1 MLRPNRGDRIS
12 RKNTERSEF
21 ILRRDKKQDQN
32 TPVEGAANKPITKKR
47 LSRLFSLSIFIN
59 LLSKFTD
66 VLYDALINSFIGHI
80 FTAYSSEQLAFERG
94 AVRNYF
100 KGGLIS
106 TSHSRKIK
114 QGVERVFETSFFINK
129 LKRACKHLLK
139 YPLKVY
145 GMFFISFGM
154 YSAFI
159 YALKTFLI
167 VASPTSSNDLLV
179 SGIFIIIALPLMSS
193 SESLGHAVRGGR
205 LTSAIFMDAF
215 GFKDESFEIDT
226 NRSSRKYN
234 FSFFWGMLA
243 GLLTFFIPA
252 IYLPIG
258 IALLLFFSMIFVS
271 PEIGVIISIFVIP
284 FCSLFPNPSI
294 AITILASISILSY
307 IIKLL
312 KGKRI
317 FKVELVDLAVLAFL
331 IIILMGGMITVGGRD
346 SFLAAAMSS
355 ILIFGFFCV
364 VNLMRTDKWLSR
376 CTLALVSSSVVVAI
390 IGVFEYAF
398 GFAASGWVDTSKFGY
413 IEGRATSLFD
423 NPNVLAM
430 YLVLCFPMLLAK
442 ASDATTK
449 KGRLLGG
456 VSVLCSVLCVIFT
469 WSRGAW
475 LALIAST
482 LLFLIIRSRKTLSAL
497 IVFLLTLPA
506 ISFIIPLGI
515 RIRFASI
522 GDITD
527 SSTYYRIYTWRGTIN
542 AIKENLFS
550 GYGYGTS
557 TFAEIYPQYAY
568 AGMESAEH
576 SHSLLLQ
583 IIFGVG
589 IFGLLIFAIFLF
601 LFAQKNFEHIRDG
614 GDNHIKKMST
624 AAFCSV
630 FAALVMG
637 LFDNVWYNYRI
648 MFLFWI
654 VAGISCAYVRLGD
667 REKKRDYVERDQM
680 ADSATIDI

>member
-1 MLRPNRGDRIS
+1 MKKE
-12 RKNTERSEF
+12 RKKDQSASAENTS
-21 ILRRDKKQDQN
+21 
-32 TPVEGAANKPITKKR
+32 NKPTGKKR
-47 LSRLFSLSIFIN
+47 LSKLFSLSIFIN

-106 TSHSRKIK
+106 TTHSRKIK
-114 QGVERVFETSFFINK
+114 QNVERIFETSFFINK
-129 LKRACKHLLK
+129 LKLACKRMLR

-145 GMFFISFGM
+145 GMFLISFGM

-167 VASPTSSNDLLV
+167 GEGLPPTDDLWV
-179 SGIFIIIALPLMSS
+179 SGISIVIALPLMSS
-193 SESLGHAVRGGR
+193 SESLGRAVKNGR
-205 LTSAIFMDAF
+205 LTSAIFIDAF
-215 GFKDESFEIDT
+215 GFKDENFEIDSGK
-226 NRSSRKYN
+226 SSRKYN
-234 FSFFWGMLA
+234 FSFFWGMIA
-243 GLLTFFIPA
+243 GLITFFLPTS
-252 IYLPIG
+252 YLPIG

-271 PEIGVIISIFVIP
+271 PEIGVIISIFMIP
-284 FCSLFPNPSI
+284 FCSLFANPSI
-294 AITILASISILSY
+294 AITIFAGISILSY
-307 IIKLL
+307 LIKLF

-317 FKVELVDLAVLAFL
+317 FKVELIDLSVIAFL
-331 IIILMGGMITVGGRD
+331 VIIFMGGMITVGGRD
-346 SFLAAAMSS
+346 SLFAAIMSCV
-355 ILIFGFFCV
+355 LIFGFFCV
-364 VNLMRTDKWLSR
+364 VNLMRTEKWLNR
-376 CTLALVSSSVVVAI
+376 CVLALVSSSVIVSI
-390 IGVFEYAF
+390 IGVLEYTL

-430 YLVLCFPMLLAK
+430 YLVLSFPLLLAK

-449 KGRLLGG
+449 KGKLIGG
-456 VSVLCSVLCVIFT
+456 GSVLATILCVVFT

-482 LLFLIIRSRKTLSAL
+482 LLFLIIRSRKTLSAI

-506 ISFIIPLGI
+506 ISFIVPLGI
-515 RIRFASI
+515 RLRFASI

-527 SSTYYRIYTWRGTIN
+527 SSTYYRVYTWRGSIN
-542 AIKENLFS
+542 AIKENIFS
-550 GYGYGTS
+550 GYGYGAS

-568 AGMESAEH
+568 AGMEAAQH
-576 SHSLLLQ
+576 SHSLFLQ
-583 IIFGVG
+583 ILFGVG
-589 IFGLLIFAIFLF
+589 IFGLLIFAVFLL
-601 LFAQKNFEHIRDG
+601 LFAQKNFEHIKNG
-614 GDNHIKKMST
+614 SDNNIQKMSS

-630 FAALVMG
+630 IAALVMG
-637 LFDNVWYNYRI
+637 LFDNIWYNYRI
-648 MFLFWI
+648 FFLFWI

-667 REKKRDYVERDQM
+667 REKKRDYIDHGLTP
-680 ADSATIDI
+680 DSATIDI

>member
-1 MLRPNRGDRIS
+1 MKKDKAKEQNAS
-12 RKNTERSEF
+12 VENT
-21 ILRRDKKQDQN
+21 QN
-32 TPVEGAANKPITKKR
+32 KSNGKKR
-47 LSRLFSLSIFIN
+47 LSKLFSLSIFVN

-66 VLYDALINSFIGHI
+66 IIYEALINSFIGHI
-80 FTAYSSEQLAFERG
+80 FTAYSSEELAFERG
-94 AVRNYF
+94 SVRNYF
-100 KGGLIS
+100 KGGLLS
-106 TSHSRKIK
+106 RTHSRKIK
-114 QGVERVFETSFFINK
+114 QSIERVFETSFFINK
-129 LKRACKHLLK
+129 LKHACRRLLK

-154 YSAFI
+154 YAVFI
-159 YALKTFLI
+159 YALKNFLI
-167 VASPTSSNDLLV
+167 GESLSAGDDLWV
-179 SGIFIIIALPLMSS
+179 SAISIIIALPLMSS
-193 SESLGHAVRGGR
+193 TESLGHAVKNGR
-205 LTSAIFMDAF
+205 LTSAIFIDAF
-215 GFKDESFEIDT
+215 GFKDENFEIDSK
-226 NRSSRKYN
+226 SSTRKYN

-243 GLLTFFIPA
+243 GLITFFIPA

-271 PEIGVIISIFVIP
+271 PEIGVIISIFMIP

-294 AITILASISILSY
+294 AITVLAGISILSY
-307 IIKLL
+307 IIKLF

-317 FKVELVDLAVLAFL
+317 FKVEIVDLAVVAFL
-331 IIILMGGMITVGGRD
+331 VIVLMGGMITVGGRD
-346 SFLAAAMSS
+346 SFLAATMSCV
-355 ILIFGFFCV
+355 LIFGFFCV
-364 VNLMRTDKWLSR
+364 VNLMRTDKWLNR
-376 CTLALVSSSVVVAI
+376 CTLALVSSSVIVAI
-390 IGVFEYAF
+390 IGILEYVL

-442 ASDATTK
+442 ASDAVTK
-449 KGRLLGG
+449 KGKLLA
-456 VSVLCSVLCVIFT
+456 VISVLCSVLCVIFT

-475 LALIAST
+475 LALIAGT

-515 RIRFASI
+515 RLRFASI

-527 SSTYYRIYTWRGTIN
+527 SSTYYRVYTWRGTVN

-550 GYGYGTS
+550 GYGYGRS
-557 TFAEIYPQYAY
+557 SFAEIYPQYAY

-576 SHSLLLQ
+576 SHSLFLQ
-583 IIFGVG
+583 ILFSVG

-601 LFAQKNFEHIRDG
+601 LFTQKNFEHIKSG
-614 GDNHIKKMST
+614 SDNRLRKMST

-637 LFDNVWYNYRI
+637 LFDNIWYNYRTL
-648 MFLFWI
+648 FLFWI
-654 VAGISCAYVRLGD
+654 VAGIACAYVRLGD
-667 REKKRDYVERDQM
+667 REKKRGYFDRDQM